1 LIVLVEVLLVVVV
14 LLLLLLVGL
23 DVIVVSIEDWLLP
36 HLFYLWGGSGE
47 ARALRIE

>member
-1 LIVLVEVLLVVVV
+1 LIVLVEV

-36 HLFYLWGGSGE
+36 HLFYLWGGCFGIGGE